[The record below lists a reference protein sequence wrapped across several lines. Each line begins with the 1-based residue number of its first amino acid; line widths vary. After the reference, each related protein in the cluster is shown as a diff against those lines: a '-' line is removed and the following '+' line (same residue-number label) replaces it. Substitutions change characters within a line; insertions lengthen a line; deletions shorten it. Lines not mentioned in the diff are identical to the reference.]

1 MRAARQPRRLLWV
14 AVAFASCAHRHGE
27 QGRPGGAAMPDYCQ
41 MSATILRT
49 AIKAQDKE
57 PNALDARCVREY
69 AGVGAQV
76 YVDARFTKG
85 GALERVPQASCMT
98 GEFVIRFDSDRNPQS
113 PAPGVVF
120 LSVDET
126 TPAGRPFSVTVEE
139 SRWSKRAPNV
149 LAMPPCDP
157 AFGIL
162 SGGGGTS
169 GWAAKLVP
177 PPRGPDD
184 L

>member
-1 MRAARQPRRLLWV
+1 MGVSLESFCLLSV
-14 AVAFASCAHRHGE
+14 GIALASCAHRHGE
-27 QGRPGGAAMPDYCQ
+27 ARRADGVVAPDYCE
-41 MSATILRT
+41 MSATVLRA
-49 AIKAQDKE
+49 AIKGHDQE
-57 PNALDARCVREY
+57 PLGLDARCVQEY
-69 AGVGAQV
+69 AGLGRQV

-85 GALERVPQASCMT
+85 GALEPIPEKACMR

-120 LSVDET
+120 LSVEEP
-126 TPAGRPFSVTVEE
+126 TPAGRPFHVTVEE
-139 SRWSKRAPNV
+139 SRWAKRPSNV

-162 SGGGGTS
+162 SGMDTRS
-169 GWAAKLVP
+169 GWTAKLVP